1 MKEKFADWKNNVKRE
16 YGKITWPGK
25 NRIAAETGIVIAV
38 STALGVFIAVVD
50 MLMKSGI
57 DMIITHV

>member
-1 MKEKFADWKNNVKRE
+1 MKEKFAGWKNNVKRE
-16 YGKITWPGK
+16 YARITWPGK
-25 NRIAAETGIVIAV
+25 KQIATETGIVIAV
-38 STALGVFIAVVD
+38 SAALGIFIAVVD